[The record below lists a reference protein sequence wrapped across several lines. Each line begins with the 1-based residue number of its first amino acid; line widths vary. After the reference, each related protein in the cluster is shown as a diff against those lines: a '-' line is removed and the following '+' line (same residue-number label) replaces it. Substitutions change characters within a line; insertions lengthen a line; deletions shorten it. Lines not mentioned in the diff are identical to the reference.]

1 MPIGLSLEVL
11 ECERSE
17 AVFSLIFIESLW
29 PRAGLRINLLVISGL
44 INSNKQNG

>member
-29 PRAGLRINLLVISGL
+29 PRAGLRINLLVIIGL
-44 INSNKQNG
+44 INSKRRNR